1 MQKAY
6 QAADMD
12 EFQNEIERAARRVF
26 RLFFGSRLY
35 RRKRPG
41 EKGRNFIGVE
51 MQVQYQGDK
60 RLSIFM
66 EREGV
71 ASIGEILGA
80 GRDSGCAGHDI
91 LGEMA
96 NIIAGSALRADS
108 GEANISP
115 PERAEDPG
123 DRSLACALQFSSK
136 MGMLCIAVEER

>member
-1 MQKAY
+1 ME
-6 QAADMD
+6 

-35 RRKRPG
+35 RRRRPARG
-41 EKGRNFIGVE
+41 GGNFIGVE
-51 MQVQYQGDK
+51 MQVRYRGDK

-66 EREGV
+66 EERAV
-71 ASIGEILGA
+71 ASIGKILAA
-80 GRDSGCAGHDI
+80 GGDAGCAGHDI

-123 DRSLACALQFSSK
+123 DRSLACALQFSSRI
-136 MGMLCIAVEER
+136 GTLCIAVEER